1 MILLDKNPSVRTTIM
16 AVRDLREAGAR
27 GRGFITRG
35 SGSDMRESEKVA
47 PDFLPDCVRVQV
59 CDVEQGQRRRE
70 CSVRTLRTW
79 VTLHTVE

>member
-1 MILLDKNPSVRTTIM
+1 MILLDKNPSVRTTVM

-35 SGSDMRESEKVA
+35 SGSDMRESEKGA
-47 PDFLPDCVRVQV
+47 PGFLPGRVQV
-59 CDVEQGQRRRE
+59 CDVERGQRRRE

-79 VTLHTVE
+79 VTLHTAE